1 MVALL
6 GIAVMTLGGALLYL
20 LAPQVIGTMTA
31 DPEIL
36 SLSVEVLRIELL
48 AEPLY
53 GAYIVVSGVFR
64 GAGDTLFSSL
74 MTLASMWGVR
84 LPLAAFL
91 APRRGLRGVWLAMCV
106 ELCGRGALF
115 LARLAGPRWQRRG
128 LAAAAAG
135 RSEGNEG
142 SEGMRN

>member
-1 MVALL
+1 
-6 GIAVMTLGGALLYL
+6 
-20 LAPQVIGTMTA
+20 MTA

-36 SLSVEVLRIELL
+36 SLSVEVLRVELL

-53 GAYIVVSGVFR
+53 GAHIVAAGVFR

-106 ELCGRGALF
+106 ELCGRGAIF
-115 LARLAGPRWQRRG
+115 LARLASPRWQRRG
-128 LAAAAAG
+128 LAAATERTE
-135 RSEGNEG
+135 RSGG
-142 SEGMRN
+142 ARD

>member
-1 MVALL
+1 MLE
-6 GIAVMTLGGALLYL
+6 TSLYL

-91 APRRGLRGVWLAMCV
+91 ASRRGLRGVWLAMCI
-106 ELCGRGALF
+106 ELCRRGAIF

-128 LAAAAAG
+128 LATDPKPRGPSGLSSAVRGVSDRCPA
-135 RSEGNEG
+135 R
-142 SEGMRN
+142 R